1 VVDHVVRG
9 RPSHAPMS
17 EQARAPLDLRDRFV
31 ARFADFDVKA
41 LSLLFSIAAAWGI
54 IRSVSLQSGPIIT
67 IFLAFAGLFAS
78 IGWVVQRRLL
88 WRAEESLHDPAL
100 HRPAASSTGVRLHGG
115 EPLSM
120 AIFTLLTVVAVW
132 NYPAPRPL
140 FEPDV
145 AMSASDEAG
154 DVTAASDLIRAV
166 PLGDGQQWVLVSP
179 HQMQVVTLV
188 DASDEGCPCEPD
200 YGVPFEPDSYGQD
213 RYAPLFLR
221 HIPFD
226 PGLP

>member
-9 RPSHAPMS
+9 RRSHAAMS
-17 EQARAPLDLRDRFV
+17 EQARAPLDPRGHFV

-41 LSLLFSIAAAWGI
+41 LTLLFSIAAAWGI
-54 IRSVSLQSGPIIT
+54 ISSVSLESGPLISV
-67 IFLAFAGLFAS
+67 FLAFAGLFAS

-88 WRAEESLHDPAL
+88 WWGEESLHDPAP
-100 HRPAASSTGVRLHGG
+100 HRPAASSTAVRLHGG

-120 AIFTLLTVVAVW
+120 AMFALLTVVAIW

-145 AMSASDEAG
+145 AASDEAD
-154 DVTAASDLIRAV
+154 DVTGTPDLIRAV

-179 HQMQVVTLV
+179 HQMQVVTLA
-188 DASDEGCPCEPD
+188 DASDEGCPCEAD
-200 YGVPFEPDSYGQD
+200 YGVPFEPDSFGQNQ
-213 RYAPLFLR
+213 YAPLFLR
-221 HIPFD
+221 HSPFD
-226 PGLP
+226 PGLR